1 MSRLRSLSVA
11 LKLPLLIIAI
21 AMGCLGVA
29 GAISYEV
36 SLAQLMQEVSFRL
49 AAVRDTRAALLEDW
63 FDDKLEALGDISK
76 QAHTI
81 EAASSFLSTYESL
94 GPEANDYLRLHYI
107 DENPNPPEARDTME
121 EATDTTA
128 YSLFHKKFHAAF
140 RNDVEALHLRDL
152 LIVSAAGEV
161 IYSVRKQENFATSL
175 GETGGALGSAVRA
188 ALAEGTEFGFGD
200 FAAEP
205 ALDGRVAGFL
215 ASPLTNEWGDVTAA
229 LVFEL
234 DEADVSAILAM
245 PSALTATTRIALI
258 GQDQT
263 PRGTGSLS
271 GETGALGDAAPDN
284 PAITAALSGESG
296 VTELALPDGESLA
309 AFQPVRLGPPD
320 APGGTTWA
328 LLAAEPSEVIAAGPR
343 AMLGKL
349 IRAAVPALIV
359 ALLVAVLAARNIARP
374 LGRLT
379 AAVGEVAA
387 GHYDGEIPAQKRG
400 DEIGRIA
407 CALDALRRDLRQS
420 RDDLQSGASTRA
432 EMQSEQAS
440 VVEALQTALSRLAEG
455 DLGSTIAQGFPED
468 YERLRNDF
476 NRATDRLQQAMID
489 VSQSAEAINH
499 DVDHIAQASEEL
511 GQRTERQAATVEET
525 AAALDQLTA
534 SVSEAAKNAAEVDS
548 IVGKARE
555 DAQASGEVVRE
566 TIEAIAVIE
575 ASFQRISGNIK
586 VIDDIAFQT
595 NLLALNAGVEA
606 ARAGDAGLGFAVVA
620 SEVRMLAQR
629 CSEAAREINTQI
641 TASSDHVQDGV
652 RLVGRTGGALKE
664 IIDSI
669 RTISDR
675 VTAIADSAREQSTGL
690 SELNSAVSELD
701 MTTQKNAAMF
711 EQTSAASS
719 DLRSA
724 AQGLRQNVGRFTLGS
739 RAESWTAGDTA
750 TEKAAS
756 RHAASA

>member
-11 LKLPLLIIAI
+11 LKLPLLMIAI
-21 AMGCLGVA
+21 AIFCLGVA
-29 GAISYEV
+29 GAIAYKV

-63 FDDKLEALGDISK
+63 FDDKLAALRDIAT

-81 EAASSFLSTYESL
+81 EAASSFLSTYNSL
-94 GPEANDYLRLHYI
+94 GPGANDHLRRSYV
-107 DENPNPPEARDTME
+107 DENPNPPEARDALE
-121 EATDTTA
+121 EAPDATA

-140 RNDVEALHLRDL
+140 RNDVETLGLRDL
-152 LIVSAAGEV
+152 LIVSATGDV
-161 IYSVRKQENFATSL
+161 IYSVRKQGNFATHL
-175 GETGGALGSAVRA
+175 GEDGGAFVTAVRA
-188 ALAEGTEFGFGD
+188 VLAEGAAFGFAD
-200 FAAEP
+200 FTAEP
-205 ALDGRVAGFL
+205 ALGGAVAGFVAL
-215 ASPLTNEWGDVTAA
+215 QLDNEWGDLGAA

-234 DEADVSAILAM
+234 DEAEIGKILAM
-245 PSALTATTRIALI
+245 PSALTATTRIELI
-258 GQDQT
+258 GPDHT
-263 PRGTGSLS
+263 RRSTGRLS
-271 GETGALGDAAPDN
+271 GGTGALGSAAPDN
-284 PAITAALSGESG
+284 PAISAALSGESG
-296 VTELALPDGESLA
+296 VTELALPGGESFLA
-309 AFQPVRLGPPD
+309 AFQPVRLGPPE
-320 APGGTTWA
+320 ASGGTSWA

-343 AMLGKL
+343 ALLGKL
-349 IRAAVPALIV
+349 VRAAVPALIV

-374 LGRLT
+374 LGRIT

-387 GHYDGEIPAQKRG
+387 GQYDTEIPARKRG

-407 CALDALRRDLRQS
+407 RALDALRHDLRQS

-432 EMQSEQAS
+432 AMQSAQAS
-440 VVEALQTALSRLAEG
+440 VVAALQTALSRLAEG
-455 DLGSTIAQGFPED
+455 DLGNTIRQDFPED
-468 YERLRNDF
+468 YARLRTDF

-499 DVDHIAQASEEL
+499 DVDHITQASEEL

-534 SVSEAAKNAAEVDS
+534 SVSESAKNAAEVDGL
-548 IVGKARE
+548 VGKARE

-566 TIEAIAVIE
+566 TIEAIGVIE
-575 ASFQRISGNIK
+575 AAFQQISGNIR

-606 ARAGDAGLGFAVVA
+606 ARAGDAGRGFAVVA
-620 SEVRMLAQR
+620 SEVRLLAQR
-629 CSEAAREINTQI
+629 CSEAASEINTQI
-641 TASSDHVQDGV
+641 TASSDHVQNGV

-669 RTISDR
+669 RTIADR
-675 VTAIADSAREQSTGL
+675 VTTIAESAREQSTGL

-719 DLRSA
+719 DLREA
-724 AQGLRQNVGRFTLGS
+724 AQALRQNVGRFKLGS
-739 RAESWTAGDTA
+739 RAEDWSAETAGT
-750 TEKAAS
+750 

>member
-11 LKLPLLIIAI
+11 LKLPLLMIAI
-21 AMGCLGVA
+21 AIGCLGVA
-29 GAISYEV
+29 GAIAYKV

-63 FDDKLEALGDISK
+63 FDDKLGALGDIAT

-81 EAASSFLSTYESL
+81 EAASSFLSTYNSL
-94 GPEANDYLRLHYI
+94 GPGANDHLRRNYV
-107 DENPNPPEARDTME
+107 DENPNPPEARDALE
-121 EATDTTA
+121 EAPDTTA

-140 RNDVEALHLRDL
+140 RNDVETLDLRDL
-152 LIVSAAGEV
+152 LIVSAAGDV
-161 IYSVRKQENFATSL
+161 IYSVRKQGNFATSL
-175 GETGGALGSAVRA
+175 GEDGGALGTAVRA
-188 ALAEGTEFGFGD
+188 ALAEGAAFGFAD
-200 FAAEP
+200 FTAEP
-205 ALDGRVAGFL
+205 ALGGAVAGFVAL
-215 ASPLTNEWGDVTAA
+215 PLDNEWGDLVAA

-234 DEADVSAILAM
+234 DEAEIGKILAM

-258 GQDQT
+258 GPDHT
-263 PRGTGSLS
+263 RRSTGSLS
-271 GETGALGDAAPDN
+271 GGTGALGSAAPDN
-284 PAITAALSGESG
+284 PAISAALSGESG
-296 VTELALPDGESLA
+296 VTELALPGGESFLA
-309 AFQPVRLGPPD
+309 AFQPVRLGPPE
-320 APGGTTWA
+320 ATGGTSWA

-343 AMLGKL
+343 ALLGKL
-349 IRAAVPALIV
+349 VRAAVPALIV

-374 LGRLT
+374 LGRIT

-387 GHYDGEIPAQKRG
+387 GQYDTEIPARKRG

-407 CALDALRRDLRQS
+407 RALDALRRDLRQS

-432 EMQSEQAS
+432 AMQSAQAS
-440 VVEALQTALSRLAEG
+440 VVAALQTALSRLAEG
-455 DLGSTIAQGFPED
+455 DLGNTIRQDFPED
-468 YERLRNDF
+468 YARLRTDF

-499 DVDHIAQASEEL
+499 DVDHITQASEEL

-534 SVSEAAKNAAEVDS
+534 SVSESAKNAAEVDGL
-548 IVGKARE
+548 VGKARE

-566 TIEAIAVIE
+566 TIEAIGVIE
-575 ASFQRISGNIK
+575 AAFQQISGNIR

-606 ARAGDAGLGFAVVA
+606 ARAGDAGRGFAVVA
-620 SEVRMLAQR
+620 SEVRLLAQR
-629 CSEAAREINTQI
+629 CSEAASEINTQI
-641 TASSDHVQDGV
+641 TASSDHVQNGV

-669 RTISDR
+669 RTIADR
-675 VTAIADSAREQSTGL
+675 VTTIAESAREQSTGL

-719 DLRSA
+719 DLREA
-724 AQGLRQNVGRFTLGS
+724 AQALRQNVGRFKLGS
-739 RAESWTAGDTA
+739 RAEDWSAETAGT
-750 TEKAAS
+750 